1 MPLVQIVENF
11 FTAVFDSAIM
21 IPCVYV
27 ILYPLEKWFTS
38 YFELMLWVQNY
49 AQFHCLDLD
58 LWLAN
63 FKICFLFCLGGLFS
77 CGCPVNGM

>member
-27 ILYPLEKWFTS
+27 ILYPIEKWFTS
-38 YFELMLWVQNY
+38 YFELML
-49 AQFHCLDLD
+49 
-58 LWLAN
+58 
-63 FKICFLFCLGGLFS
+63 
-77 CGCPVNGM
+77 